1 MADVNFGILNTAPE
15 QIRTSM
21 GPGAS
26 ASAPTPPQGGILGG
40 LAQGAKDMVSMDAE
54 RQRMGLLQAQG
65 AREAAMAPGQLQGQA
80 LANQGQSIQNQ
91 NAQAQQA
98 AQQYAIKIR
107 QESAAA
113 YQEGEAKGGV
123 KGGFDAAAQRM
134 AQLGDVEGAMKLAS
148 SSEDLQSKISKGNID
163 ELTRVGSAIHGVMS
177 GVTAQKDSLQSYAEQ
192 YPQIKR
198 LDPKAPEP
206 KSFKNAQQ
214 FEDTYVHPVLAT
226 ALPYQKL
233 QAQQADMLS
242 KNALAQANTLVQNAQ
257 SDFNTALRTKG
268 ANSPETMA
276 AAQALSNAQGAAK
289 RAAVGGGL
297 TAGLESHL
305 PVSLG
310 GLEKPEDI
318 IKKNTP
324 AAAPAVPAGRIAVKN
339 AQGEI
344 GHIPS
349 DQLQDAL
356 KSGYTQVQ

>member
-1 MADVNFGILNTAPE
+1 MADVNFGILQPMSSEAP
-15 QIRTSM
+15 IRTSM

-26 ASAPTPPQGGILGG
+26 ASAPAPAQGGILGG
-40 LAQGAKDMVSMDAE
+40 LAQAGQDIQGMRES
-54 RQRMGLLQAQG
+54 RQRMELQKAQG
-65 AREAAMAPGQLQGQA
+65 AREAAMAPGALLGQG
-80 LANQGQSIQNQ
+80 LANQGQAIQNQ

-177 GVTAQKDSLQSYAEQ
+177 NVSAQKDSLQSYAEQ

-198 LDPKAPEP
+198 LDPKAPDP

-268 ANSPETMA
+268 AKDPATMA

-310 GLEKPEDI
+310 GLESPEDI
-318 IKKNTP
+318 IKKN
-324 AAAPAVPAGRIAVKN
+324 APAPQASKV
-339 AQGEI
+339 I
-344 GHIPS
+344 GGTTYEQH
-349 DQLQDAL
+349 DGQWYA
-356 KSGYTQVQ
+356 K